1 MLYISWNRAN
11 KMVYTLSCG
20 WVKTFFFI
28 TLLQLLLLCG
38 SPIMGPLLNFTLFF
52 PIKLNNYDIYY
63 V

>member
-1 MLYISWNRAN
+1 
-11 KMVYTLSCG
+11 MVYTLSCG
-20 WVKTFFFI
+20 WVKTFFFV

-52 PIKLNNYDIYY
+52 PIKLNNYEIYY